1 MTRKQISLA
10 AGGALLLACGYAV
23 AAVAAAG
30 SPQKAVSTTT
40 LDAGGK
46 PVLLGPRTKTTGC
59 MLGPLPDR
67 RCSPGAYA
75 TKLTQ
80 AVVCALGFKTP
91 PYRHVPDSEKHDVE
105 QEYGMNTTTT
115 YGKTL
120 EIDHIV
126 SLELGG
132 SNSIANLFPE
142 KRDVAPGYK
151 IKDALETHLNT
162 LVCTQHTMTLRA
174 AQIAIATN
182 WETLYKKIYGH
193 KP

>member
-1 MTRKQISLA
+1 MIKKQISLA
-10 AGGALLLACGYAV
+10 AGCALLIACGYGV

-30 SPQKAVSTTT
+30 TPQGSAVTTT
-40 LDAGGK
+40 LDAGGA

-59 MLGPLPDR
+59 TLGPLPDR

-80 AVVCALGFKTP
+80 AVVCAPGFTTP
-91 PYRHVPDSEKHDVE
+91 PYRHVPDSEKRLVE

-132 SNSIANLFPE
+132 SNNIANLFPE

-151 IKDALETHLNT
+151 VKDALETHLNT
-162 LVCTQHTMTLRA
+162 LVCTKHTMTLKA

-182 WETLYKKIYGH
+182 WETLYKKVYGH
-193 KP
+193 TP

>member
-1 MTRKQISLA
+1 M
-10 AGGALLLACGYAV
+10 
-23 AAVAAAG
+23 
-30 SPQKAVSTTT
+30 
-40 LDAGGK
+40 
-46 PVLLGPRTKTTGC
+46 LLGARTKTTGC
-59 MLGPLPDR
+59 TLSPLPDR

-80 AVVCALGFKTP
+80 AIVCASDFTTP
-91 PYRHVPDSEKHDVE
+91 PYRHVPDSEKRDAE

-132 SNSIANLFPE
+132 SNTIANLFPE
-142 KRDVAPGYK
+142 KRDVAQGYK

-162 LVCTQHTMTLRA
+162 LVCTKHTMSLKA
-174 AQIAIATN
+174 AQIAIAAN
-182 WETLYKKIYGH
+182 WETLYKKVYGH
-193 KP
+193 NP